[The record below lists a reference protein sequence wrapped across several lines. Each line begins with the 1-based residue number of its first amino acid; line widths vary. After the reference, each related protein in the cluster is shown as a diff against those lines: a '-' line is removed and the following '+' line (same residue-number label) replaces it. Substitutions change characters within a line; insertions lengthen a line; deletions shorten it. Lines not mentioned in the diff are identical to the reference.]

1 MSNEAT
7 YNLPVAEVKS
17 MPPGAS
23 SPQQAALI
31 NQRNDAEY
39 QNRVNKL
46 GGRKSKKSRK
56 NKKSR
61 TRKGGG
67 NEIPPGKVEIYSP
80 NVPYKETGTGNQ
92 SLTGMNK
99 NVTDTLVQNEAN
111 KVYDSKAAIKGGSK
125 KRKQRK
131 SRKSRKTKKSKKTK
145 KHSRKHRK

>member
-1 MSNEAT
+1 MSNGAS

-31 NQRNDAEY
+31 NQRQDAEY
-39 QNRVNKL
+39 QSRVNKL
-46 GGRKSKKSRK
+46 GGKKYYKSSKKSKK
-56 NKKSR
+56 NKKNRS
-61 TRKGGG
+61 RKGGG
-67 NEIPPGKVEIYSP
+67 NEIPQGKVEIYSP

-125 KRKQRK
+125 KRNYKK
-131 SRKSRKTKKSKKTK
+131 SRKNKKTRKFK
-145 KHSRKHRK
+145 KYRK

>member
-1 MSNEAT
+1 MSNGAT

-23 SPQQAALI
+23 SPQQAAVI
-31 NQRNDAEY
+31 NQKLDAQY
-39 QNRVNKL
+39 QSRVNKL
-46 GGRKSKKSRK
+46 GGKKYNKSKKLKK
-56 NKKSR
+56 NKKRS
-61 TRKGGG
+61 RKGGG

-111 KVYDSKAAIKGGSK
+111 KVYDSQAAIKGGSK
-125 KRKQRK
+125 KRKYRKQRK
-131 SRKSRKTKKSKKTK
+131 SRKNRKT
-145 KHSRKHRK
+145 RKHRKHIK